1 MKNSPTKQ
9 SVGMISGPK
18 ADRFLK
24 TVSGPS
30 RLLGSEVNAAP
41 PKENPLASIALLFPD
56 VYDIG
61 MCHLGY
67 KIVYHSLNSA
77 PDLSCER
84 CFCPEPELE
93 QAMRDQG
100 LGLTA
105 LESGRPLKDFD
116 LIGFTLPHEMV
127 GTNLLTMLDLAGLPL
142 SAADRTDDDP
152 IVVVGGPAA
161 FNPEPLAEFI
171 DAVLLGDGET
181 GAVELARAVGRS
193 RRAGVARPE
202 LLASLAKIDGVYVPG
217 LYHPV
222 YAQGR
227 FDRFEINRPAPDR
240 VTKRTEPGLDDLY
253 APVDQVVPFGSP
265 IQDRLVVELG
275 RGCTR
280 GCRFCQAGFLYRPVR
295 ERSPERILQLA
306 RDSLAATGYDELSLL
321 SLSAGDYSCFQPLLE
336 ALMNQCDP
344 DRVALALPSMRADSY
359 DRSTAEIIKRV
370 RTTGLTLAPE
380 AGSDRLRRVINKN
393 LTEDQIIDAAKAARA
408 SGWKLLKL
416 YFMIGLPSET
426 EADIQALIDLVSKVV
441 FAAPGLRV
449 NVSVGLFT
457 PKPMTPF
464 QWAGQLDSEEAR
476 ARMALIRDGL
486 KRFRNV
492 RFKWNSVETAR
503 LEGVIS
509 RGDRRLSRVILDA
522 WERGARFEAWSE
534 YFDWAPWQAA
544 LDHAG
549 LTETEFQAARPTDRP
564 LPWDHLSAT
573 DKAYLL
579 DEKAKAER
587 AEQTADCRTGDCQGC
602 GLCDFSEI
610 QPITVAWP
618 DRPEPIGPMV
628 AESAER
634 AEPPIRRK
642 IIVVYAKTGP
652 AVWFGH
658 LELAKLLYRAFRRA
672 GITVGYSQG
681 FHPQPRISFPEA
693 LPVGASSLAEWLQVE
708 VIDDRPAEELG
719 RLLADRLPTGLEV
732 REAFEPEGKVR
743 TRASRY
749 LVEII
754 DGPPLDPDQAQ
765 NRAAEFMAAEEAIF
779 TRVRPKRT
787 RRVDLRRA
795 VTDLEITGPDRFELT
810 VAPVLEAP
818 TGRADETADYLFGLK
833 PDQIAVTKLE
843 TYWEGK

>member
-1 MKNSPTKQ
+1 
-9 SVGMISGPK
+9 MISGPK

-30 RLLGSEVNAAP
+30 RLLGSEINAAT
-41 PKENPLASIALLFPD
+41 PKKTPLASIALLFPD

-67 KIVYHSLNSA
+67 KIVYHSLNAA

-93 QAMRDQG
+93 RAMRDRG

-105 LESGRPLKDFD
+105 LESGRPLKEFD

-142 SAADRTDDDP
+142 SADARTEADP
-152 IVVVGGPAA
+152 IVIAGGPAA
-161 FNPEPLAEFI
+161 FNPEPMADFL

-181 GAVELARAVGRS
+181 GALELARKVGEL
-193 RRAGVARPE
+193 RRAKVVRSE
-202 LLASLAKIDGVYVPG
+202 LLAELTKIDGVYVPG
-217 LYHPV
+217 LYRPV

-227 FDRFEINRPAPDR
+227 FNGFEITEPAPDR
-240 VTKRTEPGLDDLY
+240 VTKRTEPDLDDMA
-253 APVDQVVPFGSP
+253 APVDQIVPFGSP
-265 IQDRLVVELG
+265 IQDRLVVELA

-295 ERSPERILQLA
+295 ERSPERLLQLA

-321 SLSAGDYSCFQPLLE
+321 SLSAGDYSCFHPLLE
-336 ALMNQCDP
+336 ALMNQCGP
-344 DRVALALPSMRADSY
+344 DRVAVSLPSMRADSY
-359 DRSTAEIIKRV
+359 DRRTAEIIKRV

-393 LTEDQIIDAAKAARA
+393 LTEEQIVAAARA
-408 SGWKLLKL
+408 ARQSGWKLLKL

-426 EADIQALIDLVSKVV
+426 EADLQALVDLVSKVV

-449 NVSVGLFT
+449 NVSVGLFA
-457 PKPMTPF
+457 PKPITPF
-464 QWAGQLDSEEAR
+464 QWAEQLDSGQAR
-476 ARMALIRDGL
+476 SRMSFIREGL

-503 LEGVIS
+503 LEGLIS
-509 RGDRRLSRVILDA
+509 RGDRRLGPVIREA

-534 YFDWAPWQAA
+534 HFDWAPWQAA
-544 LDHAG
+544 MDQAG
-549 LTETEFQAARPTDRP
+549 LTDAEYLAARPTDQP
-564 LPWDHLSAT
+564 LPWDHLSAV
-573 DKAYLL
+573 DKSYLL
-579 DEKAKAER
+579 SEKAKAER
-587 AEQTADCRTGDCQGC
+587 AEQTADCRTGACQGC

-610 QPITVAWP
+610 RPITVAWP
-618 DRPEPIGPMV
+618 DRPEAIG
-628 AESAER
+628 ESAPEQ
-634 AEPPIRRK
+634 ADETTTQPESQIRRK
-642 IIVVYAKTGP
+642 IIVVYAKTGA

-693 LPVGASSLAEWLQVE
+693 LPVGAASLAEWLQVE

-719 RLLADRLPTGLEV
+719 RLLAEQLPAGLEI
-732 REAFEPEGKVR
+732 REAFEPRGKVR
-743 TRASRY
+743 TKASRY

-754 DGPPLDPDQAQ
+754 DGPLLDQDRARA
-765 NRAAEFMAAEEAIF
+765 RAAEFMAAKEAIY

-787 RRVDLRRA
+787 RQVDLRRA
-795 VTDLEITGPDRFELT
+795 VSELTVTGPDRFELT
-810 VAPVLEAP
+810 VTPVLEAP
-818 TGRADETADYLFGLK
+818 TGRADETADHIFGLK
-833 PDQIAVTKLE
+833 PDQLAITKLE
-843 TYWEGK
+843 THWEGK